1 MARALR
7 RDMAHK
13 LDTLPMELPSTVAL
27 SYVMAQNR
35 AMNVTA
41 TNLANI
47 GTPGFKAG
55 HMLFSDWLARG
66 PGLGGADRTAY
77 VQDRAT
83 WRDNA
88 PGTLTHTGNPLDL
101 AIGGDGYFTVDTPR
115 GPRLTR
121 AGRFSAQPDG
131 TVTDSAGGALLDTG
145 GQPIRVGPADT
156 MLTVSAD
163 GALQSEN
170 GPLGRIGVV
179 KPEDAMR
186 LQAEGAT
193 TYRSDSDTAA
203 VAQPRIIQ
211 GAVEDSNVQPVL
223 EVTRMMSGLRAFQF
237 ASQFMDAEATR
248 LQGAID
254 KLTQRKE

>member
-1 MARALR
+1 
-7 RDMAHK
+7 
-13 LDTLPMELPSTVAL
+13 MELPSTVAL
-27 SYVMAQNR
+27 SYVMAQTR
-35 AMNVTA
+35 AMDVTA
-41 TNLANI
+41 TNLANA

-55 HMLFSDWLARG
+55 HMLFSDWLSRG
-66 PGLGGADRTAY
+66 SGAAGAGRTAF

-83 WRDNA
+83 WRDQA

-101 AIGGDGYFTVDTPR
+101 AIGGDGFFTVDTPR

-121 AGRFSAQPDG
+121 AGRFTPQPDG
-131 TVTDSAGGALLDTG
+131 TVADSAGNALLDTG
-145 GQPIRVGPADT
+145 GQPIRLGPADT
-156 MLTVSAD
+156 VLTVSAD

-179 KPEDAMR
+179 QPDDPMRMQPE
-186 LQAEGAT
+186 GT
-193 TYRSDSDTAA
+193 TDFRSDAATAPME
-203 VAQPRIIQ
+203 QPRVIQ
-211 GAVEDSNVQPVL
+211 GAVEDSNVQPVV

-237 ASQFMDAEATR
+237 ATQFIDSEATR